1 MRSARYVSKGR
12 EVREWDGPSAFRVIC
27 RRRERI
33 MGTYSLI
40 LIGVAAVILVVA
52 LIMKKTKA

>member
-1 MRSARYVSKGR
+1 MQ
-12 EVREWDGPSAFRVIC
+12 VIC

-40 LIGVAAVILVVA
+40 LIGVAAVVLVVA
-52 LIMKKTKA
+52 FILKKMKA

>member
-1 MRSARYVSKGR
+1 MRKTRYVSKGR
-12 EVREWDGPSAFRVIC
+12 EIREWSDSSAFQVIC